1 MLQRAPLWLLLP
13 AMLMGVSGC
22 TAMKK
27 TLQVLKDPS
36 IAVGELKDQP
46 SQVALSLVTSDGVNP
61 NAFAQQEPTPGQDNT
76 EPYRVNLSSADL
88 GSLLGQ
94 LEATTD
100 ILQAEFQARH
110 GHAPG
115 AVSVAVEDAQPEQ
128 HPASHIVDAGDGV
141 ARQVGQYRAEDI
153 PPGEEPAAE
162 SAPTLPARQASP
174 IAVKVFELKDNGVFL
189 AADADALMHKPEK
202 TLGKTY
208 IDHDEYVLRPDDF
221 KVVRVHAGKAATQFI
236 AVVAAYQDTDS
247 VNWKAVRRIEPTGG
261 RYPLLVS
268 LDEHGVTIKGEE

>member
-1 MLQRAPLWLLLP
+1 MLLP

-36 IAVGELKDQP
+36 IAVGELTDQP
-46 SQVALSLVTSDGVNP
+46 SQVALSLVTSDAVNP
-61 NAFAQQEPTPGQDNT
+61 NAFAQEEPLSSQDDA
-76 EPYRVNLSSADL
+76 EPYRVNLSSDDL

-94 LEATTD
+94 LKATTD
-100 ILQAEFQARH
+100 ILQNEFQARH
-110 GHAPG
+110 GHAPDT
-115 AVSVAVEDAQPEQ
+115 VSVAVEEAQPEQ
-128 HPASHIVDAGDGV
+128 DPASHIVDGGDGV
-141 ARQVGQYRAEDI
+141 PRQVGQYRADD
-153 PPGEEPAAE
+153 PDPDPDAKPAAVP
-162 SAPTLPARQASP
+162 ATPVQARQASP

-189 AADADALMHKPEK
+189 AADADALMDKPEK

-208 IDHDEYVLRPDDF
+208 VDHDEYVLKPDEF
-221 KVVRVHAGKAATQFI
+221 KFIRFHAVKPATHFI

-247 VNWKAVRRIEPTGG
+247 VNWKAVHRIEPTGG

>member
-1 MLQRAPLWLLLP
+1 VLLP
-13 AMLMGVSGC
+13 AMLMGVTGC

-46 SQVALSLVTSDGVNP
+46 SQVALSMVTSDGINP
-61 NAFAQQEPTPGQDNT
+61 NAFAQSEPGSRQDEA
-76 EPYRVNLSSADL
+76 EPYRVNLSSDDL
-88 GSLLGQ
+88 GKLLGQ
-94 LEATTD
+94 LKATTD
-100 ILQAEFQARH
+100 ILQDEFQARH
-110 GHAPG
+110 GHAPDT
-115 AVSVAVEDAQPEQ
+115 VSVAVEKAQPEQ
-128 HPASHIVDAGDGV
+128 APASHIVDGGDGV
-141 ARQVGQYRAEDI
+141 SRQVGQYRADD
-153 PPGEEPAAE
+153 PEPDGDPDAA
-162 SAPTLPARQASP
+162 PVTPVPARQASP

-189 AADADALMHKPEK
+189 AADADALMEKPEK

-208 IDHDEYVLRPDDF
+208 VAHDEYVLRPAEF
-221 KVVRVHAGKAATQFI
+221 KFVRFHAVKPTTHFI
-236 AVVAAYQDTDS
+236 GVVAAYQDTDS